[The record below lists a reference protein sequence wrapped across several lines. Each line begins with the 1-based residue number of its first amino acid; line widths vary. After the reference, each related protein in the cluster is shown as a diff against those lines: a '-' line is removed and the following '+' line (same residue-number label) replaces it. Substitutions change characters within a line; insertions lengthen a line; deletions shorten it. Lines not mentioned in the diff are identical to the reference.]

1 MDSTG
6 HFRRS
11 RRSNH
16 ANCAIHKKTRSGS
29 YPLQPCRAVSKEIN
43 PFKRMHTRLWAY
55 IVATVLLLVATI
67 INGISSNALTVSG
80 LLMCPL
86 NAIMVAMTAT
96 GSVDTVNQI
105 VETKKKT
112 TNHD

>member
-1 MDSTG
+1 ME
-6 HFRRS
+6 
-11 RRSNH
+11 
-16 ANCAIHKKTRSGS
+16 SGFFTWTQLGTS
-29 YPLQPCRAVSKEIN
+29 AGAVAATMLIVQFTKEIN

-55 IVATVLLLVATI
+55 IVATVLLFVATI
-67 INGISSNALTVSG
+67 INGISSSTLTVSG
-80 LLMCPL
+80 ILMCPL
-86 NAIMVAMTAT
+86 NALMVAMTAT